1 MAAVD
6 NEDLVSQLT
15 RLGLTSYE
23 AKAYLTLI
31 RRDSFTAAQVAR
43 QSGLPRQRIYDVLG
57 SLVQKGLAVA
67 RPGTV
72 VKYAA
77 TPPDLAIDLL
87 LAAHRD
93 SLARMERDA
102 QQMVTD
108 LKPAF
113 EEGQEHTDPLEYIEV
128 LRDRRAINERFAEIQ
143 ANVKKEI
150 LVFTKPPYATPP
162 QENVEGLEVIQ
173 THDARSLYEFSV
185 FDDPAV
191 RRGVQRFVEAGEQA
205 RFVPLLPLKLVI
217 VDETIVMFG
226 MEDPVG
232 GSAELT
238 IVVVEHQSLAK
249 VLKTAFDA
257 IWETGL
263 TFDQA
268 DELISQREPAATA

>member
-1 MAAVD
+1 VD
-6 NEDLVSQLT
+6 NTELVAQLT

-67 RPGTV
+67 RPGNV

-77 TPPDLAIDLL
+77 TPPELAIELL
-87 LAAHRD
+87 LASHREQL
-93 SLARMERDA
+93 SRMERDA
-102 QQMVTD
+102 QEMVSD

-128 LRDRRAINERFAEIQ
+128 LRDRRAINERFAELQ
-143 ANVKKEI
+143 GNVKKEI

-173 THDARSLYEFSV
+173 THEARSLYEFSV
-185 FDDPAV
+185 FDEPAV
-191 RRGVQRFVEAGEQA
+191 MRGVQRFVEAGEDA
-205 RFVPLLPLKLVI
+205 RFVPSLPLKLVI
-217 VDETIVMFG
+217 IDETIVMFG
-226 MEDPVG
+226 MEDPVA

-249 VLKTAFDA
+249 VLKTAFNA

-263 TFDQA
+263 TFDHA
-268 DELISQREPAATA
+268 YDLLIRKEQPAAKTA

>member
-1 MAAVD
+1 MD
-6 NEDLVSQLT
+6 NPDLVGQLT

-77 TPPDLAIDLL
+77 TPPELAIELL
-87 LAAHRD
+87 LASHRD
-93 SLARMERDA
+93 QLARMERDA
-102 QQMVTD
+102 KEMVSD

-113 EEGQEHTDPLEYIEV
+113 EAGQEHHDPLEYIEV
-128 LRDRRAINERFAEIQ
+128 LRDRRAINERFAELQ
-143 ANVKKEI
+143 AAVKREI

-162 QENVEGLEVIQ
+162 QENVEGLKVIG
-173 THDARSLYEFSV
+173 THEARSLYEFSV

-191 RRGVQRFVEAGEQA
+191 IARRAALRRGAA
-205 RFVPLLPLKLVI
+205 RTRASCRRLPLKLVI
-217 VDETIVMFG
+217 IDETIVMFG
-226 MEDPVG
+226 MEDPVA
-232 GSAELT
+232 GS
-238 IVVVEHQSLAK
+238 QS
-249 VLKTAFDA
+249 
-257 IWETGL
+257 
-263 TFDQA
+263 
-268 DELISQREPAATA
+268 

>member
-1 MAAVD
+1 ME
-6 NEDLVSQLT
+6 NGELVAQLT

-67 RPGTV
+67 RPGNV

-77 TPPDLAIDLL
+77 TAPELAIDLL
-87 LAAHRD
+87 LTAHRD
-93 SLARMERDA
+93 ELSRMERDA
-102 QQMVTD
+102 RNMVTD
-108 LKPAF
+108 LKPAY
-113 EEGQEHTDPLEYIEV
+113 EAGQVHTDPLEYIEV
-128 LRDRRAINERFAEIQ
+128 LRDRRAINERFAELQ
-143 ANVKKEI
+143 SAVKKEI

-191 RRGVQRFVEAGEQA
+191 MAGVKRFVDAGEQA
-205 RFVPLLPLKLVI
+205 RFVPELPLKLVI
-217 VDETIVMFG
+217 IDETIVMFG
-226 MEDPVG
+226 MEDPVA

-257 IWETGL
+257 IWSTGL

-268 DELISQREPAATA
+268 YDLLIARKAAAQPA